1 MTSDVGL
8 IGSSCNRVII
18 GLGKTG
24 LSCAR
29 YLYSRGLPFR
39 VIDTRQA
46 PPGIEE
52 LCQQFPDIRVHTGG
66 FNEDWLT
73 AADELVISPGISLSE
88 PAIARAIHQG
98 AVAVG
103 DIELF
108 CREVNDRFPDRPL
121 VAITGSNG
129 KSTVTTL
136 MGEMVR
142 ESGLTPGV
150 GGNIGTPALDLLE
163 REDVD
168 VYVLELSS
176 FQLETTD
183 SLRATA
189 ATVLNLTPDHMD
201 RYATLADYHK
211 AKQRIYRG
219 CATAVFN
226 RDDPL
231 TSPLLPVTAGAT
243 AFSSRIPDLGQM
255 GLLVDEEGTWLCRG
269 LEKRVN
275 VSLMRLKGR
284 HNQLNALAAMAL
296 GEAIGLEVDAMARA
310 IIHFPGLPH
319 RCQWLAEFQEVN
331 WFNDSKA
338 TNVGAA
344 VAAIEGLG
352 EGLDGQIVLIAGGD
366 GKGADF
372 SELRPAVAKH
382 VSHLVLIGRDASLIE
397 QAVDGASRVHHAG
410 SLDEAVSLAGEV
422 AGSGDAVLLSPACAS
437 FDMFNSFE
445 HRGELF
451 AERVREWCRC

>member
-1 MTSDVGL
+1 
-8 IGSSCNRVII
+8 
-18 GLGKTG
+18 TG

-29 YLYSRGLPFR
+29 YLHSRGLTFR
-39 VIDTRQA
+39 VMDTRQV

-52 LCQQFPDIRVHTGG
+52 LRQQFPDIMVHTGG
-66 FNEDWLT
+66 FNEEWLT
-73 AADELVISPGISLSE
+73 VADELVISPGIPLSE
-88 PAIARAIHQG
+88 PAIDRAIHQG

-108 CREVNDRFPDRPL
+108 CREVNRRLTERPL

-136 MGEMVR
+136 VGEMIR

-150 GGNIGTPALDLLE
+150 GGNIGTPALDLLD
-163 REDVD
+163 REGVD
-168 VYVLELSS
+168 AYVLELSS

-183 SLRATA
+183 SIRATA
-189 ATVLNLTPDHMD
+189 ATVLNVTPDHMD

-243 AFSSRIPDLGQM
+243 TFSSRVPDLGQM
-255 GLLVDEEGTWLCRG
+255 GLLVDGDGTWLCRG

-275 VSLMRLKGR
+275 ASQMRLKGR

-296 GEAIGLEVDAMARA
+296 GEAIGLEADAMVRA
-310 IIHFPGLPH
+310 IIHFSGLPH
-319 RCQWLAEFQEVN
+319 RCQWLAEYQGVN

-372 SELRPAVAKH
+372 SELKPAVAKH
-382 VSHLVLIGRDASLIE
+382 VSHLVLIGRDASQIE
-397 QAVDGASRVHHAG
+397 EAVDGVSKVHHVG
-410 SLDEAVSLAGEV
+410 SLEEAVRVAGGV
-422 AGSGDAVLLSPACAS
+422 SGSGDAVLLAPACAS

-445 HRGELF
+445 HRGEQF
-451 AERVREWCRC
+451 AERVGEWCRC